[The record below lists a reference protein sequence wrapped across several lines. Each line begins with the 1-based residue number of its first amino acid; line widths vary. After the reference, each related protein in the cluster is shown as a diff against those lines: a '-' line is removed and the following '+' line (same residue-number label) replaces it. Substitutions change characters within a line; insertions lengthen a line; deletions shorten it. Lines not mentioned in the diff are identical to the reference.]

1 MIVQTNL
8 TWDEWTQSYVVKDF
22 SLNVSVVEMLNIS
35 EGLSMVAT
43 AAKKKDVRNRA
54 ELMLEEIHKEMER
67 HSEIH

>member
-35 EGLSMVAT
+35 EGLSMVSAT
-43 AAKKKDVRNRA
+43 GRKADMRNRA
-54 ELMLEEIHKEMER
+54 KIMLEEIHKEMER